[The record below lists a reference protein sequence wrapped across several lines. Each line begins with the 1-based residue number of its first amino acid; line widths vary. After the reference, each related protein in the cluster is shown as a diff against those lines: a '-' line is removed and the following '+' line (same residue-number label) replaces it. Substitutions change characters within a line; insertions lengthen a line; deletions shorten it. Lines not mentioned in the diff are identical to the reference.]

1 MRPGFR
7 GQGYPVT
14 NVITANQV
22 LDGTVSSEQGA
33 WRCYVIE
40 VTPIVMLYLALA
52 FYRLDN
58 QSFWT
63 DEAFSVNQRFLAGP
77 IWTDLNRISP
87 LYFILLGLWSKL
99 VGTTE
104 FALRTLSIFSGLVAV
119 CITYFIG
126 YRLFDRRTA
135 VLGAILLASSPYF
148 IWYAQEVR
156 YIALVLMT
164 SLVMSYS
171 FHRAISCGS
180 WKWWLSYGATSLLAL
195 FSLVTIVL
203 LVAAHGLFI
212 LCRAS
217 YRPMLRK
224 FMACQVPALLLF
236 AIWFGF
242 RSGALNLIAV
252 LTKAPTVT
260 LHDPTRS
267 RESLPASDVAGM
279 IPYTLYAFS
288 AGFSLGP
295 SLRELHISRSI
306 STLVSHAPILTT
318 VGVLFA
324 MMFVLGLKKLRQN
337 RDARIFLLLWLAL
350 PVLGAFTV
358 ATTTTFHVY
367 NTRYVAMSFPAY
379 ILILATGIAG
389 VRRPGI
395 QFALLSSVLIVNGI
409 SLANYYFDSEYARED
424 ARSAARYLETMAR
437 PGDIILAVG
446 NPTALQYYY
455 NADLPVVLVAGQ
467 AEKNPS
473 LVADKLLEVSK
484 NHDRMWLVEIRPWE
498 TDPDGEVKTKLDELA
513 RLYDHKSFPG
523 VQIYSYR
530 PTDRGS

>member
-1 MRPGFR
+1 M
-7 GQGYPVT
+7 
-14 NVITANQV
+14 NEMTANEAV
-22 LDGTVSSEQGA
+22 NLKTTSVERA
-33 WRCYVIE
+33 WHQYM
-40 VTPIVMLYLALA
+40 TGLAPIVVLYLAFA

-104 FALRTLSIFSGLVAV
+104 FALRTLSIFLGLVAI

-135 VLGAILLASSPYF
+135 VFGAILLASSPYF

-224 FMACQVPALLLF
+224 FMAFQVPALLIF

-242 RSGALNLIAV
+242 RSGLPNITAV
-252 LTKAPTVT
+252 LTKVPTVT
-260 LHDPTRS
+260 WHEPTRS
-267 RESLPASDVAGM
+267 REILPVSDLVGI
-279 IPYTLYAFS
+279 IPYTFYAFS
-288 AGFSLGP
+288 VGFSLGP
-295 SLRELHISRSI
+295 SVRELHVSRSI
-306 STLVSHAPILTT
+306 GTLMNHAPTLMT
-318 VGVLFA
+318 VGVLFVTV
-324 MMFVLGLKKLRQN
+324 FVFALNRLWQN
-337 RDARIFLLLWLAL
+337 RDAGMFLFLWLSV
-350 PVLGAFTV
+350 PILGTYLLG
-358 ATTTTFHVY
+358 TLTTFHEY
-367 NTRYVAMSFPAY
+367 NTRYAAMSLPAY
-379 ILILATGIAG
+379 MLILAAGIAAFP
-389 VRRPGI
+389 RPRI
-395 QFALLSSVLIVNGI
+395 RLALLASVLIVNGV
-409 SLANYYFDSEYARED
+409 SLLNYYFDSEYARED
-424 ARSAARYLETMAR
+424 ARSTAEHLTSEASSGDVILTTGNSPALRYYFKAS
-437 PGDIILAVG
+437 
-446 NPTALQYYY
+446 
-455 NADLPVVLVAGQ
+455 LPLIPIDRQTSKNELLVT
-467 AEKNPS
+467 
-473 LVADKLLEVSK
+473 DKLRQLSNK
-484 NHDRMWLVEIRPWE
+484 HDRIWLVEIRRWE
-498 TDPDGEVKTKLDELA
+498 TDPKGNVKATLEKRA
-513 RLYDHKSFPG
+513 RREKHKSFPG
-523 VQIYSYR
+523 VEVYLYQIIGL
-530 PTDRGS
+530 PRG